1 MKHAAVH
8 FKLFLVATIWGFG
21 WPAGRVVALD
31 TPPVLASWLRYVV
44 ACLCFL
50 AYLNLRKAFVL
61 PSRRQWKGIALIGF
75 CSTFLYQLF
84 FMLGMARTAAGDA
97 SLMITLNP
105 LFTAILASL
114 FLKESFTKRHTLG
127 VALGFSGVL
136 VLFLASP
143 NTNLVTTERWLGN
156 GFIAC
161 SALSWASAT
170 ILMKNLMTDTDEEAG
185 MTPLLLT
192 VWSSLAGLLFLT
204 PFLVGELV
212 QQGEIHR
219 PSVEAWYG
227 IVFLA
232 ILSTVVSY
240 VWFADGVNKIGAGK
254 AALYVYLI
262 PPFGILGGFILLDEQ
277 LGLSLFASF
286 ALIAGG
292 VAIAQSEKR
301 HEQEAGLTEHG
312 H

>member
-1 MKHAAVH
+1 
-8 FKLFLVATIWGFG
+8 
-21 WPAGRVVALD
+21 
-31 TPPVLASWLRYVV
+31 
-44 ACLCFL
+44 
-50 AYLNLRKAFVL
+50 
-61 PSRRQWKGIALIGF
+61 
-75 CSTFLYQLF
+75 
-84 FMLGMARTAAGDA
+84 
-97 SLMITLNP
+97 
-105 LFTAILASL
+105 
-114 FLKESFTKRHTLG
+114 
-127 VALGFSGVL
+127 
-136 VLFLASP
+136 
-143 NTNLVTTERWLGN
+143 
-156 GFIAC
+156 
-161 SALSWASAT
+161 
-170 ILMKNLMTDTDEEAG
+170 MKNLMTDTDEEAG